1 MIEQHK
7 PHKDIGDELTF
18 SEWVENPAHSV
29 ASVTGTQA
37 GSKRHRDIFQLKFFI
52 ISYVNS
58 IERRKYVTV

>member
-1 MIEQHK
+1 MIYKTSNRKLMIEQHK

-37 GSKRHRDIFQLKFFI
+37 VILIKKNVSQYKI
-52 ISYVNS
+52 
-58 IERRKYVTV
+58 

>member
-1 MIEQHK
+1 MIYKTSNRKLMIEQHK

-37 GSKRHRDIFQLKFFI
+37 FI
-52 ISYVNS
+52 L
-58 IERRKYVTV
+58 